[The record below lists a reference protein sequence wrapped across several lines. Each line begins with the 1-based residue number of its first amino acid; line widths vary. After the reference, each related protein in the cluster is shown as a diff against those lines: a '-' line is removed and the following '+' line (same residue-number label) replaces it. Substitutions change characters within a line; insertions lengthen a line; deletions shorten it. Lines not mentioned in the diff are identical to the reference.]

1 MKRARNKVLTEN
13 QHANVQRYTR
23 LTAGQNGPFHYDVS
37 DLPEETVSGLTAYNM
52 WLFGEE
58 LRNLGRLVLE
68 AAPAW
73 LRRMAGSV
81 SDKDEADG
89 G

>member
-1 MKRARNKVLTEN
+1 M
-13 QHANVQRYTR
+13 R

-37 DLPEETVSGLTAYNM
+37 DLPEKTVSGLTAYNT

-58 LRNLGRLVLE
+58 LRNLGRLVL
-68 AAPAW
+68 AF
-73 LRRMAGSV
+73 
-81 SDKDEADG
+81 SDKDDVDG